1 MKKLTKNEINWIKR
15 LAVKGTP
22 YSEIAKKTGI
32 AYQSVRYHASRAK
45 NGEPVK
51 KKVAKKKAVKK
62 ANGNVVNSIHRK
74 GNEIHNVD
82 VTDQAVIIP
91 PVADNDVPMV
101 APEKESSGEAVLW
114 LLVSGVVFV
123 LVLAIANM

>member
-15 LAVKGTP
+15 LATKGDT
-22 YSEIAKKTGI
+22 YKDIAKKTGI
-32 AYQSVRYHASRAK
+32 AYQTVRYHAKKVQDA
-45 NGEPVK
+45 EPVK
-51 KKVAKKKAVKK
+51 KKVSKKKAVKK
-62 ANGNVVNSIHRK
+62 VNGSVVNPIHRK
-74 GNEIHNVD
+74 GNELHNVD

-91 PVADNDVPMV
+91 PVAENDVPMV